1 MWLKNI
7 LRAEK
12 SEKKKSRKGKG
23 DGPSGGVKMSMR
35 SLRQLDRL
43 HLRGSR
49 ELRGEAIGQR
59 RSHRRLPASDFREHR
74 KYVPGDDIRF
84 VDWLASARS
93 EQFYIRQ
100 GEYPQNTTVSLL
112 MDCSGSMLWGGIPK
126 NKAQKKLAAAL
137 SYLTLSNSD
146 RLVIH
151 PYGGTS
157 IQQLG
162 PISGK
167 GQMALVLKYLD
178 RLKYGGV
185 ADLSQAAKKVSRQR
199 SGGGL
204 VFVLSDFLEIDD
216 LTSCLDFL
224 PAPSWWVNMI
234 HLLHPEELVPNLRGD
249 YEVID
254 TETQQSA
261 NYDITNDAIE
271 KYYQHLKKWQDRLDM
286 ACVESRAF
294 YTMMPT
300 GWSLEREM
308 ISHLRSV
315 QVVLDK

>member
-12 SEKKKSRKGKG
+12 SGRRRKGKVAG
-23 DGPSGGVKMSMR
+23 NSSGVKLSMR
-35 SLRQLDRL
+35 ALRQLDRL

-59 RSHRRLPASDFREHR
+59 PSHRRLPASDFLEHR

-93 EQFYIRQ
+93 EQIYIRQ
-100 GEYPQNTTVSLL
+100 GEHPQNTTVYLL

-126 NKAQKKLAAAL
+126 NKAQKELAAAF
-137 SYLTLSNSD
+137 SYLSLSNSD
-146 RLVIH
+146 RLVIY
-151 PYGGTS
+151 PYGGAS
-157 IQQLG
+157 DQRLG

-167 GQMALVLKYLD
+167 GQMTSVLKYLD
-178 RLKYGGV
+178 ALKYGGV
-185 ADLSQAAKKVSRQR
+185 ADLSQAVKRLSRQR
-199 SGGGL
+199 SSGGL
-204 VFVLSDFLEIDD
+204 VFVLSDLLEIND

-224 PAPSWWVNMI
+224 PAPVWWVNMI

-249 YEVID
+249 FEVID
-254 TETQQSA
+254 SETLQSE

-271 KYYQHLKKWQDRLDM
+271 KYLQHLKNWQGRLDM
-286 ACVESRAF
+286 ACVESHAF
-294 YTMMPT
+294 YTMMLT

-315 QVVLDK
+315 LVALDK

>member
-12 SEKKKSRKGKG
+12 SEKRKRRKGKVAG
-23 DGPSGGVKMSMR
+23 NSGGVKMSMR
-35 SLRQLDRL
+35 ALRQLDQL

-93 EQFYIRQ
+93 EQIYIRQ
-100 GEYPQNTTVSLL
+100 GEHPQNTTVYLL

-126 NKAQKKLAAAL
+126 NIAQKELAAAL
-137 SYLTLSNSD
+137 SYLALSNSD

-151 PYGGTS
+151 PYGGAS
-157 IQQLG
+157 NQRLG

-167 GQMALVLKYLD
+167 GQMTLVLKYLD
-178 RLKYGGV
+178 ALKYGGE
-185 ADLSQAAKKVSRQR
+185 ADLIQPVKRLSLQVSV
-199 SGGGL
+199 GGL
-204 VFVLSDFLEIDD
+204 VFVLSDLLDIND
-216 LTSCLDFL
+216 LTPSLDFL
-224 PAPSWWVNMI
+224 PAPSWWVTI
-234 HLLHPEELVPNLRGD
+234 LQLLHPEELFPDLRGD
-249 YEVID
+249 FEVID
-254 TETQQSA
+254 TETHQSA
-261 NYDITNDAIE
+261 NYDITNEAIE
-271 KYYQHLKKWQDRLDM
+271 KYLQHLNKWQDRLDM
-286 ACVESRAF
+286 ACVESHAF
-294 YTMMPT
+294 YTMIST